1 MKRQHIIAGVMAFAL
16 VATGAACGDD
26 DDDDDASSSGSEG
39 EETTEREGP
48 TVQIGAQQFGESEI
62 LAEIYSQALEAD
74 GFETETVDV
83 GGFRDVLFDS
93 FDSGDVNL
101 APDYV
106 ASQLN
111 SLEPGTAT
119 NDVDES
125 LELLRP
131 VLEEQ
136 GLVALDPSDAVD
148 TNTFVML
155 AEDAE
160 AAGIASLSDLAE
172 NGADLTLGAP
182 PDCEENAF
190 CLPGLQEVY
199 GLDMSGNFTPL
210 ELDLIPT
217 TLEEGAI
224 DVGVFLSTSGRLTE
238 EQFLELEDD
247 EGLLAADNVFP
258 VASQE
263 LVDAYGG
270 DLEERLNAVSAEL
283 DTEGL
288 IEMNR
293 RYDIDGDEPEEIAA
307 DWLADH
313 GLT

>member
-1 MKRQHIIAGVMAFAL
+1 MKRQHILASVMAMAL
-16 VATGAACGDD
+16 VVTGAACGDD
-26 DDDDDASSSGSEG
+26 DDDDDAATSEG
-39 EETTEREGP
+39 EEVTEREGP
-48 TVQIGAQQFGESEI
+48 TVQIGTQDFGESAI

-74 GFETETVDV
+74 GFQAEIVEV
-83 GGFRDVLFDS
+83 GGFRDLLFES
-93 FDSGDVNL
+93 FDNGDVNL

-111 SLEPGTAT
+111 FLEPGTAT
-119 NDVDES
+119 SDVEES
-125 LELLRP
+125 LDALRP
-131 VLEEQ
+131 LLEEQ
-136 GLVALDPSDAVD
+136 GLAALEPSEAVD

-155 AEDAE
+155 TDTADET
-160 AAGIASLSDLAE
+160 GIASLSDLAE
-172 NGADLTLGAP
+172 NGADLSLGAP

-217 TLEEGAI
+217 SLEEGAI

-238 EQFLELEDD
+238 EQFLVLEDD

-263 LVDAYGG
+263 LVDAYEG
-270 DLEERLNAVSAEL
+270 DLDALLDSVSAEL
-283 DTEGL
+283 DTDGL
-288 IEMNR
+288 IELNA
-293 RYDIDGDEPEEIAA
+293 RYDIDGDEPEDIAA
-307 DWLADH
+307 EWLADH
-313 GLT
+313 GLV